1 MKQLVTIALASLVVG
16 FAPVFAQGDALATG
30 TFIEF
35 GESHD
40 LVASDLIGTDLYVSP
55 LPVTLARVEELPEDW
70 ERVARIGDLVI
81 GRDGSVRGFLVDIG
95 GFLGIGAR
103 RVMVA
108 LSAVTIVERAGTDDV
123 FVVLNATRGQL
134 EAAPE
139 FVPYMG
145 QVGVGE
151 PTGRLGSVDAVAGFG
166 RVETAVI
173 SVDDLRH
180 ADVYDR
186 FNVRVS
192 DIKDVELATDGRM
205 IAALIDVGGFLGI
218 VGTRTVAVPIEQL
231 DIHRSTDLTQIRVYL
246 AISEEELLSLPPRD

>member
-1 MKQLVTIALASLVVG
+1 MKQLVTIVLASLLVG
-16 FAPVFAQGDALATG
+16 LTAVSAQGDVMADGA
-30 TFIEF
+30 FIEF
-35 GESHD
+35 SESHD
-40 LVASDLIGTDLYVSP
+40 LFASDLIGADLYVSP
-55 LPVTLARVEELPEDW
+55 MPVTLGRVDELPTDW

-81 GRDGSVRGFLVDIG
+81 GSDGGVRGFLVDIG
-95 GFLGIGAR
+95 GFLGIGGR

-123 FVVLNATRGQL
+123 FVVLNATRGEL
-134 EAAPE
+134 ESAPE

-151 PTGRLGSVDAVAGFG
+151 PTGRVGSVEAVEGFG

-186 FNVRVS
+186 FNVRVA

-205 IAALIDVGGFLGI
+205 LAALIDVGGFLGI

-231 DIHRSTDLTQIRVYL
+231 DIHRSTDLSEIRVYL